1 MNQKG
6 IRIILLAGAALAAA
20 ATTPGF
26 AWRPF
31 FAQQG
36 GGGGGGAGTAAS
48 DAAAAAQLAA
58 AIRAELSQ
66 QPGTA
71 SAEDL
76 EAIIVFVVNQG
87 DYSDEVIDSALNQ
100 VAAGADQRLS
110 TAVENA
116 RAALLKKGRRG
127 TGATIGPA
135 IGGFGSFTSPGV
147 APGGGSNYQQ

>member
-1 MNQKG
+1 MNHKG
-6 IRIILLAGAALAAA
+6 IRILLLAGATLAAA

-36 GGGGGGAGTAAS
+36 GDGGSPGTAAS
-48 DAAAAAQLAA
+48 EAAEAARLAT
-58 AIRAELSQ
+58 AINAELAQ

-71 SAEDL
+71 SPEDL

-87 DYSDEVIDSALNQ
+87 DYSDPVIDAALNQ
-100 VAAGADQRLS
+100 VASGADQRLA

-116 RAALLKKGRRG
+116 RTALLKKRRRG